1 MFVASEQT
9 QGRRAFRLNRDFAG
23 ELFVDGT
30 AVTARILNVN
40 EHGAALSL
48 EWPVFTAQDSVTLR
62 LTSSSGTLVRLTG
75 RIVRQER
82 LLLGE
87 VVAGLQFV
95 DLDEATRQVLVDKI
109 FGDPAPWE
117 DSCRFKP
124 GIASSLRSLLFALT
138 VPWRAFTWERRRMLR
153 IRSGTACRLNTPT
166 LFLMGQLEDMSFTGV
181 SARFPSTPKGS
192 LTGSLLELPQITLKV
207 SPLSMVR
214 RLRKTCVRF
223 RVESIE
229 QGEQQWRDLHNTK
242 ILNGT
247 LYD

>member
-1 MFVASEQT
+1 
-9 QGRRAFRLNRDFAG
+9 
-23 ELFVDGT
+23 
-30 AVTARILNVN
+30 
-40 EHGAALSL
+40 
-48 EWPVFTAQDSVTLR
+48 
-62 LTSSSGTLVRLTG
+62 
-75 RIVRQER
+75 
-82 LLLGE
+82 
-87 VVAGLQFV
+87 
-95 DLDEATRQVLVDKI
+95 
-109 FGDPAPWE
+109 
-117 DSCRFKP
+117 
-124 GIASSLRSLLFALT
+124 
-138 VPWRAFTWERRRMLR
+138 
-153 IRSGTACRLNTPT
+153 
-166 LFLMGQLEDMSFTGV
+166 MGQLEDMSFTGV